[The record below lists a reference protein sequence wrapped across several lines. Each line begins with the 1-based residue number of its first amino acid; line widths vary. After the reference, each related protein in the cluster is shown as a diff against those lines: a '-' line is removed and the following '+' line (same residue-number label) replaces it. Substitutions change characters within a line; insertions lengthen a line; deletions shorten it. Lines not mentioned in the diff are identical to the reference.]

1 MGLDKRMKKRI
12 QQIDKNLDAIV
23 KNPYEKKEIIDEGER
38 KVQDLKDLFP
48 LAFRSLSA
56 QGLRLS

>member
-23 KNPYEKKEIIDEGER
+23 KNPYEKKR
-38 KVQDLKDLFP
+38 
-48 LAFRSLSA
+48 
-56 QGLRLS
+56 

>member
-23 KNPYEKKEIIDEGER
+23 KNPYEKKEIIEKNLRASHPG
-38 KVQDLKDLFP
+38 QDGP
-48 LAFRSLSA
+48 SLL
-56 QGLRLS
+56 GVLS